1 MLRLFGAQ
9 STAVGKTVEN
19 FPPQWRAAAQWKSR
33 GAETLVA
40 LQAQSPSGLKK
51 AAQAL
56 RQAFSADL
64 YGAGETTLP
73 AAVVEALERHDKL
86 FICADAAA
94 GALLE
99 ARLENLPGAEKVF
112 DFGAVS
118 YANPKTGPLIEKRAR
133 ARLPKDCTDPLRQAL
148 ARAQAARRV
157 VGADLSAACAERDI
171 ALSVHA
177 PYYISMSSLEED
189 KRLHRI
195 DYLLQ
200 SCALVKALGGR
211 RVIFHAGSCGK
222 QSREAALEK
231 ALDTMRRAVQAVDEA
246 GYGDCILCPETM
258 GKVNQL
264 GTLDEVLALCSVDER
279 MIPCV
284 DFGHLYARSQGT
296 GLNDETAPA
305 DYAAIL
311 DAIAAALPGERAK
324 KFHAHFSRIAYTKGG
339 EKCHLTFADTEYGP
353 PHAPLL
359 ALLKERGLTPT
370 IICESAGTQAE
381 DAAELAK
388 TYAAL

>member
-73 AAVVEALERHDKL
+73 AA
-86 FICADAAA
+86 

-133 ARLPKDCTDPLRQAL
+133 LPKDCTDPLRQAL

-157 VGADLSAACAERDI
+157 VGADLSAACAERENDCVLVLSCRKGCFLRTVPAGENPALWLLDI
-171 ALSVHA
+171 IRRTAANKPQAEGTGFLPARRAAKKDALPGPQPGRH
-177 PYYISMSSLEED
+177 PL
-189 KRLHRI
+189 
-195 DYLLQ
+195 
-200 SCALVKALGGR
+200 R
-211 RVIFHAGSCGK
+211 RVC
-222 QSREAALEK
+222 
-231 ALDTMRRAVQAVDEA
+231 M
-246 GYGDCILCPETM
+246 
-258 GKVNQL
+258 
-264 GTLDEVLALCSVDER
+264 TLLVLAL
-279 MIPCV
+279 
-284 DFGHLYARSQGT
+284 L
-296 GLNDETAPA
+296 
-305 DYAAIL
+305 
-311 DAIAAALPGERAK
+311 AALAAVGAWE
-324 KFHAHFSRIAYTKGG
+324 YTNGNFYALP
-339 EKCHLTFADTEYGP
+339 EQLR
-353 PHAPLL
+353 
-359 ALLKERGLTPT
+359 ALLTEHVPRPGATLV
-370 IICESAGTQAE
+370 
-381 DAAELAK
+381 
-388 TYAAL
+388 

>member
-1 MLRLFGAQ
+1 MCCGCSVRSPQRWA
-9 STAVGKTVEN
+9 KRWEN

-86 FICADAAA
+86 LICADAAA

-133 ARLPKDCTDPLRQAL
+133 LPKDCTDPLRQAL

-157 VGADLSAACAERDI
+157 VGADLSAACAERENDCVLV
-171 ALSVHA
+171 LSCRKGCFLRTVPA
-177 PYYISMSSLEED
+177 GENPASGCWISSGARRQTSLRAEGTGFLPARRAAKKD
-189 KRLHRI
+189 VLPSPQPKRHPL
-195 DYLLQ
+195 
-200 SCALVKALGGR
+200 R
-211 RVIFHAGSCGK
+211 RVCMTLLVLVLL
-222 QSREAALEK
+222 AAL
-231 ALDTMRRAVQAVDEA
+231 AAVGAWKYTN
-246 GYGDCILCPETM
+246 GNFY
-258 GKVNQL
+258 
-264 GTLDEVLALCSVDER
+264 
-279 MIPCV
+279 
-284 DFGHLYARSQGT
+284 
-296 GLNDETAPA
+296 
-305 DYAAIL
+305 
-311 DAIAAALPGERAK
+311 ALPEQL
-324 KFHAHFSRIAYTKGG
+324 HTL
-339 EKCHLTFADTEYGP
+339 LTEHVPRPGAT
-353 PHAPLL
+353 LV
-359 ALLKERGLTPT
+359 
-370 IICESAGTQAE
+370 
-381 DAAELAK
+381 
-388 TYAAL
+388 